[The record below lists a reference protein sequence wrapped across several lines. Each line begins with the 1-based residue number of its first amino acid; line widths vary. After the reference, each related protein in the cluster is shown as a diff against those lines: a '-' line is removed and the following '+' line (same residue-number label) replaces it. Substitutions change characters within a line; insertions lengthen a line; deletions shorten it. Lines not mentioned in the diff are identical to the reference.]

1 MRDEL
6 VGYLLEAL
14 DDEQR
19 QRVDVALADAVT
31 GPPLRKDLDRL
42 RRAATVL
49 EADAGTERPPEGLAR
64 RTLRFIENHREDGRR
79 LRPHAPAAGGPLP
92 RPRIF
97 SEERVPPRVR
107 SPRVWIDRA
116 ILAATAIAASV
127 LLIPLVLDGI
137 DQSRSLRTQR
147 NVQSIAGGL
156 AGYSEHHRRFPTPPD
171 SGPLSRAGLYAPT
184 LVSEHRLRADDGTF
198 LVPGSDLAKRSL
210 VIPSLDEVK
219 RAAAAG
225 DAEAF
230 DRMVRSMGGDFG
242 YTLGHRDA
250 AGRLQPLVN
259 LGRAHHPILADA
271 PDDDGHWSGNHPRR
285 THHVLYEDGH
295 VERIGPHALHIDD
308 HLYRNHRGEV
318 RAGVDAEDAVI
329 GDSHHQP

>member
-14 DDEQR
+14 DDDQR
-19 QRVDVALADAVT
+19 QRVEVALADQVS
-31 GPPLRKDLDRL
+31 GPPLRRDLDRL
-42 RRAATVL
+42 RRAAAVL
-49 EADAGTERPPEGLAR
+49 EADVAVDTPPEGLAR
-64 RTLRFIENHREDGRR
+64 RTLRFVESHRDDRR
-79 LRPHAPAAGGPLP
+79 LTRPATVPGGPLP

-97 SEERVPPRVR
+97 SEERAPPRVR

-127 LLIPLVLDGI
+127 LLVPLLLDGI
-137 DQSRSLRTQR
+137 DQSRALRTQR

-156 AGYSEHHRRFPTPPD
+156 AGYSDHHRFLPTPPD

-198 LVPGSDLAKRSL
+198 LVPGSELARQSL
-210 VIPSLDEVK
+210 VIPSLDDVK
-219 RAAAAG
+219 RAEAAG
-225 DAEAF
+225 DAAAF
-230 DRMVRSMGGDFG
+230 ERMIRSMGGDFG

-250 AGRLQPLVN
+250 AGRLQPFLN
-259 LGRAHHPILADA
+259 LGRRHHPILADA
-271 PDDDGHWSGNHPRR
+271 PDDLGQWSDNHPRR
-285 THHVLYEDGH
+285 LHHVLYEDGH

-318 RAGVDAEDAVI
+318 RAGVDPEDAVI